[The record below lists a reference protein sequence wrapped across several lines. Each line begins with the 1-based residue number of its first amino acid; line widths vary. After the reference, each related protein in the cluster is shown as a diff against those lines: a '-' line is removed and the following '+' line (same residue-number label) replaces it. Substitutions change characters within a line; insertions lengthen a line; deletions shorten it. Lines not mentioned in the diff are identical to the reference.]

1 MGQYA
6 EVQEFVRKARRE
18 ASSLG
23 CLQCGKRLPQ
33 GMFLKGLPTLSE
45 MARGGNQVEEI
56 REAIH
61 ERGWY
66 CRKCSNRFDQA
77 GTATTTVCSDGK
89 STREKAVDKLRTPG
103 GIEPVLRADYP
114 DTPEGQE
121 AWLNEIN
128 RRTEEKAKNLS

>member
-6 EVQEFVRKARRE
+6 EVQAFVRKARRE
-18 ASSLG
+18 AAAKG
-23 CLQCGKRLPQ
+23 CLQCGKKLPQ

-45 MARGGNQVEEI
+45 MARGGSQVEEI
-56 REAIH
+56 RGAIE

-66 CRKCSNRFDQA
+66 CRKCSNRFDER
-77 GTATTTVCSDGK
+77 GTATTTTCK
-89 STREKAVDKLRTPG
+89 TAREAAVDKLRVPG

-121 AWLNEIN
+121 AFMDEIR
-128 RRTEEKAKNLS
+128 RRTEEKVKNLS